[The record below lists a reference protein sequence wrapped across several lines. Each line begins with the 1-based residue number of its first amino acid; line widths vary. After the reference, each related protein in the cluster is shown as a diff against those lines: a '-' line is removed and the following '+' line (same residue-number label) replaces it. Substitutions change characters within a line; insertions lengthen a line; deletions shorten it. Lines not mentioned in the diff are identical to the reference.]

1 MFFRPL
7 SLILL
12 LALPATAVQEYDTFY
27 EELDVILYQLQVNVQ
42 DKDGNP
48 VKGLTKEDIQIR
60 LSGDLQEIETVEEIS
75 LDNIIVQ
82 GTVKEAAAVPEQAR
96 RIFVLFFD
104 LRYSKKGGI
113 IAARDAAFEFVQ
125 TEMLPSDMLGIFVY
139 NPLSGISM
147 VTNFT
152 SDQNHLLDALDTL
165 GLSEMQNT
173 VAGPSGYFLQGLL
186 DDYQNRLQDAQSRAV
201 QPTSRR
207 GSFKGAALDYLLE
220 ATEKAALAEKR
231 NYESEVR
238 NFLGAFKAFADGLKY
253 IRGRKNI
260 LWFSSGF
267 DSSSLVGVNLAE
279 LTKNAERSLYG
290 DIDRVSTDQL
300 GRGDIQ
306 NLANQTVKALQ
317 GSGSVIFAV
326 DTSRLDGLS
335 GQKSGLQTLNF
346 FSVDTGGR
354 TYTNQNDLLPIMEEI
369 QNITDHY
376 YLVSFYPKV
385 KKEKPG
391 KIHNLKVKIDKPGV
405 KIFANKGVL
414 LDVDFRKMSKLEKQI
429 QLAEFIGRDQ
439 EARAIP
445 LEVGV
450 MQTPMNEKLVKNTIT
465 VDVTGDYFL
474 DTQKDK
480 RAKRLEIFTFA
491 FTGKTNEIFDQANFQ
506 FKLEPQK
513 ISEVLKEN
521 GVKYIADLFLAP
533 GNYKLKVIARDMD
546 TGKIGSS
553 IQDLNVAG
561 TEIELAGPTLLDQGK
576 WVMLRESEE
585 LQARKKLGDL
595 DFSYA
600 YKFQDQDLIPS
611 SNTLVLAN
619 QKASFFYL
627 LDHVK
632 DGKPTA
638 GAVMMGPDNRPIQI
652 PASALQIDY
661 DMPKTNERLARVLLT
676 VDLSQ
681 LNLKAGNDY
690 KMLAQ
695 FAVPGKLPLRSVS
708 DFKVVAK

>member
-1 MFFRPL
+1 MFWRLMSLL
-7 SLILL
+7 SLMATPC
-12 LALPATAVQEYDTFY
+12 LAMQEYDTFY
-27 EELDVILYQLQVNVQ
+27 EELDVILYQLQVNVM
-42 DKDGNP
+42 DKEGNP
-48 VKGLTKEDIQIR
+48 IKGLTKKDFEIR
-60 LSGDLQEIETVEEIS
+60 LSNDVQEIETVEEIS
-75 LDNIIVQ
+75 LDNIVVQ
-82 GTVKEAAAVPEQAR
+82 GTVNKATTVPEQAR
-96 RIFVLFFD
+96 RVFVLFFD

-165 GLSEMQNT
+165 GLSEMKNT
-173 VAGPSGYFLQGLL
+173 VPGPSGYFLSGLL
-186 DDYQNRLQDAQSRAV
+186 DDYQTRLQDAQRRAV
-201 QPTSRR
+201 QPNSRR
-207 GSFKGAALDYLLE
+207 GQFKGAALDYLLE
-220 ATEKAALAEKR
+220 VTEKAALAEKR

-238 NFLGAFKAFADGLKY
+238 NFLGAFKAFANGLKY

-260 LWFSSGF
+260 LWFSTGF
-267 DSSSLVGVNLAE
+267 DSSSLVGVDLAK
-279 LTKNAERSLYG
+279 LSQNAERSLYG

-317 GSGSVIFAV
+317 GSGSVIFAI

-354 TYTNQNDLLPIMEEI
+354 TYTNQNDLLPVIEEI
-369 QNITDHY
+369 QSITDHY

-385 KKEKPG
+385 DKPKPG
-391 KIHNLKVKIDKPGV
+391 KVHNLKVKISKSGA
-405 KIFANKGVL
+405 KIFANKGIL
-414 LDVDFRKMSKLEKQI
+414 LDVDYRKMSQLEKQI

-439 EARAIP
+439 VARAIP

-450 MQTPMNEKLVKNTIT
+450 MQVPMTDKLVKTTIT
-465 VDVTGDYFL
+465 TDVMGSYFL
-474 DTQKDK
+474 ETQKK
-480 RAKRLEIFTFA
+480 RLPKRLEIFTFA
-491 FTGKTNEIFDQANFQ
+491 FTGDTNEIFDQANFQ

-513 ISEVLKEN
+513 IAEVLKDN
-521 GVKYIADLFLAP
+521 GVKYISDLFLAP
-533 GNYKLKVIARDMD
+533 GKYKLKVIARDMD

-553 IQDLNVAG
+553 ITDLTVAD
-561 TEIELAGPTLLDQGK
+561 TSFELAGPTLLDQGK
-576 WVMLRESEE
+576 WVMLREPEE

-595 DFSYA
+595 DFRYA
-600 YKFQDQDLIPS
+600 YKFQQQDLIPS
-611 SNTLVLAN
+611 SHNKVSAD

-627 LDHVK
+627 LNHVRNQNPK
-632 DGKPTA
+632 T
-638 GAVMMGPDNRPIQI
+638 GAAMVGPDNRPIQI

-661 DMPKTNERLARVLLT
+661 DLPGDHETLARVLLT

-681 LNLKAGNDY
+681 LQLKAGTDY
-690 KMLAQ
+690 KILAQ
-695 FAVPGKLPLRSVS
+695 FSVQGKEPLRSIS
-708 DFKVVAK
+708 EFKVVGK